1 MPGLAACEPWAF
13 TQQAPMTTVE
23 FCKAAARR
31 GLFVDNAVLRELWR
45 AGALAPLLE
54 VRRRREGTPCPSPIP
69 EPHAYGTWASEV
81 RLARDRGR
89 LIDPETL
96 GFRSQLRFDPPPGK
110 PRSWWNGLIYT
121 RWQLL
126 ALERFSHLVYR
137 IPPGRGLPVRREDR
151 RVPRIRPLEA
161 HAHEEARELRRLAQ
175 LLVALEARYFPEIK
189 KPWVHLHN
197 ATFEEWHVYRE
208 QFEPS
213 AVLARLGWRTDELQE
228 SADLLLYRA
237 ERSDPLKREWSEL
250 VQRASSRSWDSLEGQ
265 VVLALDGRIAAEIL
279 LLCYEDPAHR
289 PAAPAVSAH
298 RQGGFGKPKR
308 LSRSTTPLDGN
319 LSALGLS
326 PHAGVVLVVEGET
339 EELLFPL
346 VRDRLQFTDEHG
358 IVRSVV
364 MRGTKTGLTKLV
376 ALAAGP
382 LIDRPE
388 GANWLLLKPPT
399 RVVVAVDPDDPFDT
413 DEKIEREREKM
424 INEIA
429 AVVRAQGVEPE
440 RDDLDSLIRIETWSQ
455 SCFEFAHFDDE
466 ELASAIE
473 AVHRDC
479 NGLAHDEL
487 VLALGRHREHGQDIK
502 KVWTTWRR
510 APSKRDLAQQLW
522 PHLERK
528 IAAAET
534 GRTAAFPEVVLRIDM
549 AYQDAGDRPAGRW
562 VLRGRPRAGR

>member
-1 MPGLAACEPWAF
+1 M
-13 TQQAPMTTVE
+13 
-23 FCKAAARR
+23 
-31 GLFVDNAVLRELWR
+31 
-45 AGALAPLLE
+45 
-54 VRRRREGTPCPSPIP
+54 
-69 EPHAYGTWASEV
+69 
-81 RLARDRGR
+81 
-89 LIDPETL
+89 
-96 GFRSQLRFDPPPGK
+96 
-110 PRSWWNGLIYT
+110 
-121 RWQLL
+121 
-126 ALERFSHLVYR
+126 
-137 IPPGRGLPVRREDR
+137 
-151 RVPRIRPLEA
+151 RP
-161 HAHEEARELRRLAQ
+161 
-175 LLVALEARYFPEIK
+175 
-189 KPWVHLHN
+189 
-197 ATFEEWHVYRE
+197 EEWHVYRE

-250 VQRASSRSWDSLEGQ
+250 VQRASSRSWDRLEGQ

-289 PAAPAVSAH
+289 PPAPAVSAH
-298 RQGGFGKPKR
+298 RQGGFGRPKR

-326 PHAGVVLVVEGET
+326 PHPGVVLVVEGET

-346 VRDRLQFTDEHG
+346 VRERLQFTDEHG

-388 GANWLLLKPPT
+388 GENWLLLKPPT

-429 AVVRAQGVEPE
+429 AVIRAQGVEPE

-479 NGLAHDEL
+479 NGLAHEEL
-487 VLALGRHREHGQDIK
+487 VLALGLHREHGQDIK

-528 IAAAET
+528 ISAAET
-534 GRTAAFPEVVLRIDM
+534 GRSAAFPEVVLRIDM